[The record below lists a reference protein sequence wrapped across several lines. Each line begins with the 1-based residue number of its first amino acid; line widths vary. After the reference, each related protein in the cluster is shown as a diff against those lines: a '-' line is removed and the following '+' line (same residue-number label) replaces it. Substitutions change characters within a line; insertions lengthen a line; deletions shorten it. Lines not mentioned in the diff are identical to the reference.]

1 MDGVILT
8 TALDGVILTTALDG
22 VILTTAMAGVLA
34 LAGDGEA
41 LSTHLGDGAAS
52 MTRSGTMVGVDIM
65 EAIIPA
71 TTEELTTDLFIII
84 GREQMAG

>member
-1 MDGVILT
+1 M
-8 TALDGVILTTALDG
+8 DGVILTTALDG

-52 MTRSGTMVGVDIM
+52 MTRSGTMVGVDTM
-65 EAIIPA
+65 WAIIPA
-71 TTEELTTDLFIII
+71 TTTTEEVTSDLFIII